1 MPPFAP
7 PTAAD
12 NLKPADTG
20 SCVTTVLTD
29 RDKLTVAQG
38 SPPPAAIATK
48 EPEAPADDDTAVQPV
63 ALAAD
68 GPAASAEPRLVES
81 APTADQAPAAAAPS
95 GDEPG
100 KVPAVCVSF
109 ADGTRCTIPIPV
121 PDGGV
126 TYGQLQAMV
135 EQETGRRVTSLFRVQ
150 EEEECVPGETIQSF
164 DDLLACDWKESRAI
178 VVSDVLGMQF
188 TTEQLAEMC
197 KLVSLGGCIERC
209 TASTHTRQSV
219 ANLLL
224 MFAIQVGHEPLR
236 HSQLRYSDSEC
247 PKLYYNHRPG
257 RGSLLLA
264 IASEP
269 PGRQFPFVSP
279 V

>member
-7 PTAAD
+7 PTAAE

-20 SCVTTVLTD
+20 PCVITVLTD
-29 RDKLTVAQG
+29 RDKLTVTQG

-48 EPEAPADDDTAVQPV
+48 EPEAPADDDTA
-63 ALAAD
+63 A
-68 GPAASAEPRLVES
+68 AASADAEDGPSAKKPRLVQS
-81 APTADQAPAAAAPS
+81 APTADQAPAAAAPN

-150 EEEECVPGETIQSF
+150 EEEECIPGETIQSF

-178 VVSDVLGMQF
+178 VVSDVLGKQF

-197 KLVSLGGCIERC
+197 KQISLGGCIERC
-209 TASTHTRQSV
+209 TASTH
-219 ANLLL
+219 
-224 MFAIQVGHEPLR
+224 I
-236 HSQLRYSDSEC
+236 
-247 PKLYYNHRPG
+247 
-257 RGSLLLA
+257 
-264 IASEP
+264 
-269 PGRQFPFVSP
+269 PFCH
-279 V
+279 